1 MFLGTQ
7 TPFLRWKGRGSKGN
21 TSIFCYSSPR
31 LNAWSL
37 HQKSTSSNWLQHCP
51 EQAKVPGGQRTFPP
65 PPPCSR
71 HFFFFLSTLPAR
83 TGEVSNAELPPPRR
97 GSAGQQLCSPRSR
110 KPSNHSA
117 RALHP
122 SVQSLRWQARQSSP
136 GDLRKVKAAFKK
148 NSKPLLTLHPMRSA
162 ALEPGSAPTGG
173 GSLEIL
179 RGVRGERI
187 VHYCQKLII

>member
-37 HQKSTSSNWLQHCP
+37 HQKSTSSTWLQHCP

-65 PPPCSR
+65 PPPSLGTS
-71 HFFFFLSTLPAR
+71 FFFLR
-83 TGEVSNAELPPPRR
+83 EVSNAELPPPRR
-97 GSAGQQLCSPRSR
+97 GSAGQQLCSPWSR
-110 KPSNHSA
+110 KPRASA

-122 SVQSLRWQARQSSP
+122 SVQSLRWQAQQSSP

-148 NSKPLLTLHPMRSA
+148 PASPSSHCTQC
-162 ALEPGSAPTGG
+162 APQPYSQEAHARGG
-173 GSLEIL
+173 E
-179 RGVRGERI
+179 VWK
-187 VHYCQKLII
+187 Y

>member
-37 HQKSTSSNWLQHCP
+37 HQKSTSSTWLQHCP

-71 HFFFFLSTLPAR
+71 HFFFFLKRGQQRRAATAQTRLSGAAALLPLEQEAK
-83 TGEVSNAELPPPRR
+83 GFCPGFASLCAKPPLAGSAKQPRR
-97 GSAGQQLCSPRSR
+97 FKEGKGS
-110 KPSNHSA
+110 
-117 RALHP
+117 
-122 SVQSLRWQARQSSP
+122 
-136 GDLRKVKAAFKK
+136 F
-148 NSKPLLTLHPMRSA
+148 
-162 ALEPGSAPTGG
+162 
-173 GSLEIL
+173 
-179 RGVRGERI
+179 
-187 VHYCQKLII
+187 